1 MKLEPMAA
9 SEPGE
14 ELSDSAFLKIAAFM
28 RERTGISL
36 DRGSRRIVHSRLQ
49 RHVKRSGVGNF
60 DRYIDLVTSGTSG
73 DEVQHAI
80 SALTTNTT
88 KFCREAEHFSIFENE
103 VVPVI
108 VQALRDGQRIR
119 LWSAACSSGEEP
131 YTLAAFLVRAFP
143 EAPKHDIRILATDI
157 DRTVLQRAEIAE
169 YARPPSSLV
178 SNELAKIMFED
189 IPGSGDRVRVRKP
202 LRDLVTVRYL
212 NFFDPWPVN
221 GPFHTIFCR
230 NAAIY
235 MDSTAQAVLWA
246 GLARVLHPEGMLF
259 IGHSE
264 RLTPELNATFAQIGR
279 NAYRPK
285 SAGPAP
291 RAATQNDRR
300 V

>member
-1 MKLEPMAA
+1 MKLEAIAA
-9 SEPGE
+9 AEPGE
-14 ELSDSAFLKIAAFM
+14 ELSDSAFLKMAAFM

-36 DRGSRRIVHSRLQ
+36 DRGSRRIVYSRLQ
-49 RHVKRSGVGNF
+49 RHVKRTGLGNF
-60 DRYIDLVTSGTSG
+60 DKYIDFITSGAAG
-73 DEVQHAI
+73 EEVQSAI

-88 KFCREAEHFSIFENE
+88 KFCREAEHFTVFENE

-108 VQALRDGQRIR
+108 ARAVRNGERVR

-131 YTLAAFLVRAFP
+131 YTLAAFLLRAFP
-143 EAPKHDIRILATDI
+143 EAPRHDIRILATDI
-157 DRTVLQRAEIAE
+157 DQNVLQRAEIAE
-169 YARPPSSLV
+169 YARPPSTLV
-178 SNELAKIMFED
+178 DDGLARIMFED
-189 IPGSGDRVRVRKP
+189 IPGSDDRVRVRKP

-212 NFFDPWPVN
+212 NFFDPWPVS

-235 MDSTAQAVLWA
+235 MDSTAQEVLWA
-246 GLARVLHPEGMLF
+246 GMARVLHPEGMLF

-285 SAGPAP
+285 SPEQAL
-291 RAATQNDRR
+291 RAQIHSDRSL
-300 V
+300 